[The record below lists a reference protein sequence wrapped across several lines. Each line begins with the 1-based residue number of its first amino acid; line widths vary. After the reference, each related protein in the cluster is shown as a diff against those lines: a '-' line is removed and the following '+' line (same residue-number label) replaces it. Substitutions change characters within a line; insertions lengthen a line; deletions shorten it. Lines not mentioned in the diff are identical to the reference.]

1 MYKILTE
8 KFKSCTFFL
17 YFGLI
22 LNAIDVLVSSFVST
36 TKLILETFGT
46 VIVSNWWWSA
56 FCVFLFDDLRESWEL
71 GNAKELYLKDES
83 WASWYGATALRT
95 IPLIGRD
102 DDLPAIA
109 DVHSE

>member
-1 MYKILTE
+1 MGKMYKILTE

-46 VIVSNWWWSA
+46 VIVSNW
-56 FCVFLFDDLRESWEL
+56 
-71 GNAKELYLKDES
+71 
-83 WASWYGATALRT
+83 
-95 IPLIGRD
+95 
-102 DDLPAIA
+102 
-109 DVHSE
+109 